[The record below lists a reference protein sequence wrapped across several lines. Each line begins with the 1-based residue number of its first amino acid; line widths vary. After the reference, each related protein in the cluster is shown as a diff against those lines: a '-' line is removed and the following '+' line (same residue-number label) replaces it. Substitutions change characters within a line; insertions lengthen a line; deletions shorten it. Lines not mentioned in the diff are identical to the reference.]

1 MSNAEEGLAYFG
13 RFGVDEGM
21 LRAALDRALDAIGGG
36 RQALLNVLCRG
47 P

>member
-1 MSNAEEGLAYFG
+1 VLARGHAELPGAI
-13 RFGVDEGM
+13 
-21 LRAALDRALDAIGGG
+21 DRALNVMARDD